1 MLVLDVSTSIQF
13 IEGLNEDISGVSL
26 RKTRNSDKKI
36 VVLTFERLQAV
47 EQLRAY
53 RKEIK
58 NLWLRDD
65 EGDIK
70 VTPTGVKFFYV
81 GDDEL
86 SKVECTFE
94 VESEEIFERVMRFLN
109 RYAEEN
115 GFEYQSSSNQAN

>member
-1 MLVLDVSTSIQF
+1 MLVLDMSTSIQF
-13 IEGLNEDISGVSL
+13 IQGLNEDISEVSL
-26 RKTRNSDKKI
+26 RKPRNSEKKI

-53 RKEIK
+53 RKQIS
-58 NLWLRDD
+58 NLWLRDE
-65 EGDIK
+65 EGEIK

-94 VESEEIFERVMRFLN
+94 VEAEDIFERVMRFLN

-115 GFEYQSSSNQAN
+115 GFEYQSSSD

>member
-1 MLVLDVSTSIQF
+1 MVVEVSTSIQF
-13 IEGLNEDISGVSL
+13 IQGLDEEISGVSL

-36 VVLTFERLQAV
+36 VVLMFERLQAV

-53 RKEIK
+53 RKQIS
-58 NLWLRDD
+58 NLWLRDE
-65 EGDIK
+65 EGEIK
-70 VTPTGVKFFYV
+70 VTPTGVKFFFV

-115 GFEYQSSSNQAN
+115 GFEYQSGSNQSN